1 MSASPCLWAGAF
13 PLLYLLIIV
22 NKSKHNVG
30 RQYIAWINVYSV
42 GATKKNRTIVENGL
56 T

>member
-1 MSASPCLWAGAF
+1 MYGD
-13 PLLYLLIIV
+13 
-22 NKSKHNVG
+22 
-30 RQYIAWINVYSV
+30 RYIAWINVYSK